1 MQTRLSKIFLYANA
15 TLKPISEDAGTFLWV
30 PLSSEIFILVP
41 IIPPSG
47 EERDDIRFQR
57 YLQEI
62 FPAIF
67 LFLLLFVQKRK
78 VAGGREGYMEKME
91 R

>member
-1 MQTRLSKIFLYANA
+1 MI
-15 TLKPISEDAGTFLWV
+15 
-30 PLSSEIFILVP
+30 
-41 IIPPSG
+41 
-47 EERDDIRFQR
+47 FQR

-67 LFLLLFVQKRK
+67 LFLLLFVQKGK